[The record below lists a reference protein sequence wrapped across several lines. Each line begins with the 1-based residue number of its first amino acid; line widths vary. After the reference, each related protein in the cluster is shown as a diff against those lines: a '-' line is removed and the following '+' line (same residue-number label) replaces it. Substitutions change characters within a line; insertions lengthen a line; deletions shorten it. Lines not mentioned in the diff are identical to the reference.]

1 MSDTLETV
9 IAVALACAAALVLAG
24 LLYPWKLHGHQRS
37 WTRLAPRLGL
47 VCYLL
52 LFGVAG
58 GLLGWGFGA
67 WTGWEPDNLIA
78 RGVFWGSFG
87 AAVLR
92 AQFDR
97 LPQPDLAGPAVSAA
111 GLAGSVIA
119 GAVEGKVDA
128 AVERRLADLA
138 DDQLAQYVL
147 DLLEGGVKRD
157 LKLSEYDRKDLA
169 KKVNQ
174 ASKEIKSG
182 TEDDKRAARAFLRQS
197 GRRWVHDYTFS
208 PPQLAGG

>member
-1 MSDTLETV
+1 VSDTLETV

-58 GLLGWGFGA
+58 GLLGWGFGT

-97 LPQPDLAGPAVSAA
+97 TTGTRSTR
-111 GLAGSVIA
+111 S
-119 GAVEGKVDA
+119 
-128 AVERRLADLA
+128 R
-138 DDQLAQYVL
+138 
-147 DLLEGGVKRD
+147 
-157 LKLSEYDRKDLA
+157 
-169 KKVNQ
+169 
-174 ASKEIKSG
+174 SG
-182 TEDDKRAARAFLRQS
+182 
-197 GRRWVHDYTFS
+197 
-208 PPQLAGG
+208 

>member
-37 WTRLAPRLGL
+37 WTRLAPWLGL

-97 LPQPDLAGPAVSAA
+97 LPQPDVAGPAVSAA

-119 GAVEGKVDA
+119 GAVEGRVDA

-157 LKLSEYDRKDLA
+157 LRLSEYDRKDLA

-182 TEDDKRAARAFLRQS
+182 TEDEKQAARAFLRQS
-197 GRRWVHDYTFS
+197 GRRWVYDYAFS
-208 PPQLAGG
+208 PPQPVGG